1 MWEQSNS
8 FRIHFAIEN
17 KISDEQNNEFT
28 PKRELKVEVKAIASQ
43 YINGS
48 RKSNCNVSLKS
59 DNALSDNDKDLVNIL
74 VNLW

>member
-48 RKSNCNVSLKS
+48 RKSNLPSHRVMRF
-59 DNALSDNDKDLVNIL
+59 
-74 VNLW
+74 